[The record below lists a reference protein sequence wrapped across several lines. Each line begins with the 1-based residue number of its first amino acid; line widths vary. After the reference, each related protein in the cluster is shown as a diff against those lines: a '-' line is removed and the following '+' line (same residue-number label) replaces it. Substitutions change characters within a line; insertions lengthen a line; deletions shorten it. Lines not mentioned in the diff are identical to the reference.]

1 MGGRLGHFEQRKT
14 SIISK
19 ARRSKAYCMGEEN
32 TGARDQV
39 INDFI
44 CHVKGSGLYPIT
56 EKFNGASGEFAL
68 ISQK

>member
-1 MGGRLGHFEQRKT
+1 
-14 SIISK
+14 
-19 ARRSKAYCMGEEN
+19 MGEEN